1 MRESRPGSNNTQP
14 PGTRSI
20 MARLIDPETNRTV
33 AMVHYY
39 LLADGV
45 TIGASGKK
53 DPKRLVFE
61 GVDYR
66 LRVERI

>member
-1 MRESRPGSNNTQP
+1 
-14 PGTRSI
+14 

-61 GVDYR
+61 GVDYH

>member
-1 MRESRPGSNNTQP
+1 
-14 PGTRSI
+14 
-20 MARLIDPETNRTV
+20 
-33 AMVHYY
+33 MVHYY